1 MSGYIL
7 HGEEQAVSLPAARLD
22 KLIARADG
30 DAALLYLFLMRA
42 SGGVTPRE
50 IQSRLRWSELRMAAA
65 ENTLQQLGLLD
76 GAVLPPPEPAEERP
90 VYTTEDV
97 AAMLEG
103 DAGFAALVVQVEGK
117 LGKKLKTADLQIL
130 AGLYDELGM
139 PPDVIYLLVNHCVSR
154 VEKRFGEGRRPTL
167 RQIEKEGYYWA
178 RLGLFDQTS
187 AAEYLR
193 GYAEKQEQMGA
204 YLRALQIA
212 GRKPVE
218 SEEKYIARWIES
230 GCSPELVALAYD
242 QTILYKKELNWR
254 YLNAILHRWQEQGW
268 RTPEDVENGSRKTRP
283 TGTGRSGKSDR
294 DDKNDWMLRYI
305 KKK

>member
-7 HGEEQAVSLPAARLD
+7 HQEEQAVSLPAARLD

-42 SGGVTPRE
+42 SGGVTPQE
-50 IQSRLRWSELRMAAA
+50 VQNRLRWSELRLAAA

-76 GAVLPPPEPAEERP
+76 GGVTPPPEPAEERP
-90 VYTTEDV
+90 VYTTDDV

-103 DAGFAALVVQVEGK
+103 DAAFAALVVQIEGK
-117 LGKKLKTADLQIL
+117 LGKKLKTADLQTL
-130 AGLYDELGM
+130 AGLYDDLGM

-154 VEKRFGEGRRPTL
+154 IERRFGEGRRPTM

-178 RLGLFDQTS
+178 KQGLFDQES
-187 AAEYLR
+187 AAAYLR
-193 GYAEKQEQMGA
+193 DYAAKQEQMGA
-204 YLRALQIA
+204 YLRALQIS

-218 SEEKYIARWIES
+218 SEEKYIARWIEQGIS
-230 GCSPELVALAYD
+230 AELAALAYD

-254 YLNAILHRWQEQGW
+254 YLNAILRRWAEQGW
-268 RTPEDVENGSRKTRP
+268 RTAEDVENGSRKP
-283 TGTGRSGKSDR
+283 DKGKSDR
-294 DDKNDWMLRYI
+294 GSQNDWMSRYI
-305 KKK
+305 KK

>member
-7 HGEEQAVSLPAARLD
+7 HDEEQSVSLPAQRLD

-42 SGGVTPRE
+42 SGGVSPQE
-50 IQSRLRWSELRMAAA
+50 VQSRLRWSELRLAAA
-65 ENTLQQLGLLD
+65 EHTLQQLGLLD
-76 GAVLPPPEPAEERP
+76 GGTAVEPEPADERP
-90 VYTTEDV
+90 TYTTDDV

-103 DAGFAALVVQVEGK
+103 DAAFAALVVQTEGK

-130 AGLYDELGM
+130 AGLYDDLGM

-154 VEKRFGEGRRPTL
+154 VERRFGEGRRPTM
-167 RQIEKEGYYWA
+167 RQIEKEGYHWA
-178 RLGLFDQTS
+178 KLGLFDQAS
-187 AAEYLR
+187 AANYLR
-193 GYAEKQEQMGA
+193 EYAAKQEQMGG

-218 SEEKYIARWIES
+218 SEEKYITRWIEK
-230 GCSPELVALAYD
+230 GYSPEMVALAYD

-254 YLNAILHRWQEQGW
+254 YLSAILRRWEENGW
-268 RTPEDVENGSRKTRP
+268 RTADDVEQGSRTPDRP
-283 TGTGRSGKSDR
+283 GQRETGG
-294 DDKNDWMLRYI
+294 KNDWMSQYI
-305 KKK
+305 KR

>member
-7 HGEEQAVSLPAARLD
+7 HGEEQTVSLPAARLD
-22 KLIARADG
+22 KLITRADG

-42 SGGVTPRE
+42 SGGVTPQE

-76 GAVLPPPEPAEERP
+76 GGVTPPEPAEERP

-97 AAMLEG
+97 ANMLEG
-103 DAGFAALVVQVEGK
+103 DSAFAALVVQVEGK

-130 AGLYDELGM
+130 AGLYDDLGM

-178 RLGLFDQTS
+178 KEGLFDQTS

-193 GYAEKQEQMGA
+193 QYALKQEQMGA

-218 SEEKYIARWIES
+218 SEEKYIERWIEQ

-254 YLNAILHRWQEQGW
+254 YLNAILRRWQEQGW
-268 RTPEDVENGSRKTRP
+268 RTSEDVERGSRERP
-283 TGTGRSGKSDR
+283 GSRSGRDKASDEESQR
-294 DDKNDWMLRYI
+294 DEWLKKYI
-305 KKK
+305 KR

>member
-7 HGEEQAVSLPAARLD
+7 HGEDQSVSLSAARLD
-22 KLIARADG
+22 KLIARADS

-42 SGGVTPRE
+42 SGGVTPQE
-50 IQSRLRWSELRMAAA
+50 IQSRLRWSELRMAGA

-76 GAVLPPPEPAEERP
+76 GAVTPPEPAEERP
-90 VYTTEDV
+90 TYSTEDV
-97 AAMLEG
+97 TTMLEG
-103 DAGFAALVVQVEGK
+103 DSAFAALVAQVDSK
-117 LGKKLKTADLQIL
+117 LGKKMKPADLQIL
-130 AGLYDELGM
+130 AGLYDDLGM

-154 VEKRFGEGRRPTL
+154 VEARFGEGRRPTL

-178 RLGLFDQTS
+178 KLGLFDQAS

-193 GYAEKQEQMGA
+193 QYAERQGQMGA

-218 SEEKYIARWIES
+218 SEERYIARWIES

-254 YLNAILHRWQEQGW
+254 YLNAILRRWQERGW
-268 RTPEDVENGSRKTRP
+268 RTPEDVEQGNRQPQSDGAAGSGKGNGSSR
-283 TGTGRSGKSDR
+283 R
-294 DDKNDWMLRYI
+294 DEWLKQYI
-305 KKK
+305 KR

>member
-7 HGEEQAVSLPAARLD
+7 HAEEQAVSLPATRLD

-42 SGGVTPRE
+42 SGGVTPQE
-50 IQSRLRWSELRMAAA
+50 AQTRLRWSELRLAAA

-76 GAVLPPPEPAEERP
+76 GGVTPPPEPAEERP
-90 VYTTEDV
+90 TYTTDDV

-103 DAGFAALVVQVEGK
+103 DAAFAALVVQIEGK

-130 AGLYDELGM
+130 AGLYDDLGM
-139 PPDVIYLLVNHCVSR
+139 PPDVIYLLVNHCISR
-154 VEKRFGEGRRPTL
+154 IERRYGEGRRPTM

-178 RLGLFDQTS
+178 RQGLFDQTS

-193 GYAEKQEQMGA
+193 QYADRQEQMGA
-204 YLRALQIA
+204 YLRALQIS
-212 GRKPVE
+212 GRKSVD
-218 SEEKYIARWIES
+218 SEEKYITRWMEQGIS
-230 GCSPELVALAYD
+230 AELVALAYD

-254 YLNAILHRWQEQGW
+254 YLNAILRRWQENGW
-268 RTPEDVENGSRKTRP
+268 RTAEDVEKGSRKPRA
-283 TGTGRSGKSDR
+283 GKSGQDDR
-294 DDKNDWMLRYI
+294 NDWMLRYI
-305 KKK
+305 KK

>member
-1 MSGYIL
+1 M
-7 HGEEQAVSLPAARLD
+7 SLPAARLD
-22 KLIARADG
+22 KLIARADS

-42 SGGVTPRE
+42 SGGVTPQE
-50 IQSRLRWSELRMAAA
+50 IQRRLRWSELRMAAA

-76 GAVLPPPEPAEERP
+76 GGVTPPPEPAEERP
-90 VYTTEDV
+90 TYTTDDV

-103 DAGFAALVVQVEGK
+103 DGAFAALVVQIEGK

-130 AGLYDELGM
+130 AGLYDDLGM

-154 VEKRFGEGRRPTL
+154 IERRYGEGRRPTL

-178 RLGLFDQTS
+178 KLGLFDQAA

-193 GYAEKQEQMGA
+193 QYADRQEQMGA

-218 SEEKYIARWIES
+218 SEEKYITRWMEQGI
-230 GCSPELVALAYD
+230 SPELVALAYD
-242 QTILYKKELNWR
+242 QTIFYKKELNWR
-254 YLNAILHRWQEQGW
+254 YLGAILRRWQENGW
-268 RTPEDVENGSRKTRP
+268 HTAEDVERGSRERTTSKR
-283 TGTGRSGKSDR
+283 GWNKADDEERQR
-294 DDKNDWMLRYI
+294 DEWLKKYI
-305 KKK
+305 KR